1 MAAPQPEPPPL
12 PEPQP
17 QPQPRPRAEPEP
29 AERGDLVRAVAVL
42 VAALAQVAGSP
53 LGAVLPGARSVA
65 EVSDSYATVVTP
77 AGYAFAIWGVIF
89 LGCLAWAVYQLLPA
103 QRGRTV
109 HRRVGWP
116 LVVAFSGNAVWEL
129 VFPQEGVWLLVANVL
144 IVVVVAATAL
154 ALGRLQDLEPEGLD
168 RLLPTAVTALLL
180 GWVTIATVANV
191 AVSGAYLGAPTDGGV
206 ARAAGVVAL
215 VAAAAVVL
223 DVTLRLRTAAGP
235 FAFAAA
241 WGALAVALNEPPLS
255 VELAAWAAVTIMV
268 VGVAAQVWRTRR
280 VVRVV
285 LA

>member
-1 MAAPQPEPPPL
+1 MPDAQPEPL
-12 PEPQP
+12 PQP
-17 QPQPRPRAEPEP
+17 TGDPVPGTVAPARPRD
-29 AERGDLVRAVAVL
+29 RGDLVRAVAVL
-42 VAALAQVAGSP
+42 VAAVAQVVASP

-65 EVSDSYATVVTP
+65 DVSDTYATVVTP

-89 LGCLAWAVYQLLPA
+89 LGCLAWAVYQLLPG
-103 QRGRTV
+103 QQGRV
-109 HRRVGWP
+109 AHRRVGWP
-116 LVVAFSGNAVWEL
+116 LVVAFSGNAAWEL

-144 IVVVVAATAL
+144 IVVVVAAAAT
-154 ALGRLQDLEPEGLD
+154 ALGRLQDPEPEGLD

-191 AVSGAYLGAPTDGGV
+191 AISGSYLGAPTDGGV

-235 FAFAAA
+235 FALAAA
-241 WGALAVALNEPPLS
+241 WGALAVTRNEPPLS